1 MNDSIRGIL
10 KQIVNLQNKIK
21 RDELNHKSK
30 CMKVY
35 SFSEY
40 SLPIFFKEICM
51 KDIHH

>member
-10 KQIVNLQNKIK
+10 KQIVNLQDKIK
-21 RDELNHKSK
+21 TDELNHKSK

-40 SLPIFFKEICM
+40 SLPIFFKILTI
-51 KDIHH
+51 KRY